1 LESTAWQARQFF
13 SLASYS
19 LADAAPETNALK
31 AIAATRIRFM
41 SLSINLMTAEF
52 YIFLVILL
60 TVNTISA
67 HRTRW
72 AAITFAHKL

>member
-13 SLASYS
+13 SLASCS

-41 SLSINLMTAEF
+41 SISINLMTAEF

-60 TVNTISA
+60 TVNTITA
-67 HRTRW
+67 RKIMR
-72 AAITFAHKL
+72 AAITFAHKV